1 MPDDEVCLNCKVL
14 EQNTRNVPLFAKRE
28 GDKSLLP
35 TIISLDKYNPKKSVL
50 QEEFP
55 TLTDISTKVLMESNK
70 RNTWVFY
77 WAATRSKDPSH
88 IMSERDA
95 YGSNT
100 NHGILKTDDNGD
112 AEFVLNCPQPY
123 KAGNITYPR
132 HVHYTFLTDD
142 DIWNENINS
151 MVVLCH
157 IDYEQMDK
165 ISQKK
170 SHMII
175 NALPE
180 EEYEKNHIP
189 NSINLY
195 YKELSEMNKIERK
208 HFLKRYIKKNI
219 DKYSKL
225 EALVNSKKL
234 KLKEIPIVTYCYN
247 KKCNASFKLTEY
259 LIEADF
265 VNVIE
270 YSGGIEEWLKKE
282 KGEEEEEK
290 ESEEKEDQLEKEDDN
305 DNDDN
310 NDNDMKKVEYEG
322 KEYYIHE
329 DTNDVSS
336 VEDYELVG
344 KWDPKEKRILW
355 LSQIKKE
362 DRKEKDVK
370 REDVKREDVNRE
382 DVNREGKPNK
392 EGIIGIEDKYKQKLY
407 VNKLDNPKEDKE
419 EKKEIEEDK
428 DYNRDKYIEDTTTS
442 EEETFT
448 TDEETDEEIT
458 DEKEDIKGGAKTLI
472 KEIEENNETIK
483 TNRKIKTGSVNQ
495 EYKKWFTFF

>member
-1 MPDDEVCLNCKVL
+1 MSFISGE
-14 EQNTRNVPLFAKRE
+14 
-28 GDKSLLP
+28 KSLLP
-35 TIISLDKYNPKKSVL
+35 TIIRLDKYNPKGVL

-55 TLTDISTKVLMESNK
+55 TLTDLSTKVLMESNK

-123 KAGNITYPR
+123 RGGNITYPR

-165 ISQKK
+165 ISQTK

-208 HFLKRYIKKNI
+208 PTFLENVDMMVNDTIEKINI
-219 DKYSKL
+219 DPNISKI
-225 EALVNSKKL
+225 L
-234 KLKEIPIVTYCYN
+234 KSCR
-247 KKCNASFKLTEY
+247 
-259 LIEADF
+259 
-265 VNVIE
+265 
-270 YSGGIEEWLKKE
+270 
-282 KGEEEEEK
+282 
-290 ESEEKEDQLEKEDDN
+290 
-305 DNDDN
+305 
-310 NDNDMKKVEYEG
+310 
-322 KEYYIHE
+322 
-329 DTNDVSS
+329 S
-336 VEDYELVG
+336 VL
-344 KWDPKEKRILW
+344 
-355 LSQIKKE
+355 Q
-362 DRKEKDVK
+362 VK
-370 REDVKREDVNRE
+370 FPVK
-382 DVNREGKPNK
+382 
-392 EGIIGIEDKYKQKLY
+392 
-407 VNKLDNPKEDKE
+407 
-419 EKKEIEEDK
+419 
-428 DYNRDKYIEDTTTS
+428 
-442 EEETFT
+442 
-448 TDEETDEEIT
+448 
-458 DEKEDIKGGAKTLI
+458 IKGKI
-472 KEIEENNETIK
+472 EIFRGWRAVHSNHRLPVK
-483 TNRKIKTGSVNQ
+483 GGLRF
-495 EYKKWFTFF
+495 Y

>member
-14 EQNTRNVPLFAKRE
+14 EQNKRNVPFWSKNE
-28 GDKSLLP
+28 DNDSLLP
-35 TIISLDKYNPKKSVL
+35 TIIRLDKYNPKKSVL

-55 TLTDISTKVLMESNK
+55 VLTDITVKVLMESNK

-77 WAATRSKDPSH
+77 WAATKSKDPSY

-100 NHGILKTDDNGD
+100 NHGILRTDENGD
-112 AEFVLNCPQPY
+112 CEFVLNCPQPY
-123 KAGNITYPR
+123 RADNITYPR
-132 HVHYTFLTDD
+132 HVHYTFLTDE

-208 HFLKRYIKKNI
+208 HFLKRFISKNI
-219 DKYSKL
+219 NKYSKL
-225 EALVNSKKL
+225 EALVNSKQL

-270 YSGGIEEWLKKE
+270 YSGGTEEWLKKE
-282 KGEEEEEK
+282 EKEEEEEVK
-290 ESEEKEDQLEKEDDN
+290 EKEEKEEVKEKEDR
-305 DNDDN
+305 DD
-310 NDNDMKKVEYEG
+310 DDDMRKVEYEG
-322 KEYYIHE
+322 NEYYIHE

-355 LSQIKKE
+355 LSQTK
-362 DRKEKDVK
+362 KEKDI
-370 REDVKREDVNRE
+370 KREDVNRE
-382 DVNREGKPNK
+382 GEQNKEGERKKEEKPNK

-407 VNKLDNPKEDKE
+407 VNKLDNPKDNKLKE
-419 EKKEIEEDK
+419 EEEEEDK
-428 DYNRDKYIEDTTTS
+428 DDNEGLHKYIEDTTS
-442 EEETFT
+442 EEEKMTTDEDTTDEDT
-448 TDEETDEEIT
+448 TDEE
-458 DEKEDIKGGAKTLI
+458 EDIKGGSKILI

-483 TNRKIKTGSVNQ
+483 TNKKIKTGSVNQ

>member
-14 EQNTRNVPLFAKRE
+14 EQNKRNVPFWSKKE
-28 GDKSLLP
+28 DNDSLLP
-35 TIISLDKYNPKKSVL
+35 TIIRLDKYNPKKSVL

-55 TLTDISTKVLMESNK
+55 VLTDVTVKVLMESNK

-77 WAATRSKDPSH
+77 WAATKSKDPSY
-88 IMSERDA
+88 IMSEKDA

-123 KAGNITYPR
+123 RADNITYPR
-132 HVHYTFLTDD
+132 HVHYTFLTDE

-208 HFLKRYIKKNI
+208 HFLKRFISKNI
-219 DKYSKL
+219 NKYSKL
-225 EALVNSKKL
+225 EALVNSKQL

-282 KGEEEEEK
+282 EKEKEEEEEVK
-290 ESEEKEDQLEKEDDN
+290 EKEEKEEVKEKEDR
-305 DNDDN
+305 DD
-310 NDNDMKKVEYEG
+310 DDMRKVEYEG
-322 KEYYIHE
+322 NEYYIHE

-355 LSQIKKE
+355 LSQTK
-362 DRKEKDVK
+362 KEKDI
-370 REDVKREDVNRE
+370 KREDVNRE
-382 DVNREGKPNK
+382 GEQNKERERNKENKPNE

-407 VNKLDNPKEDKE
+407 VNKLDNPKDNKLKE
-419 EKKEIEEDK
+419 EEEEEEEDK
-428 DYNRDKYIEDTTTS
+428 DDNEGLHKYIEDTTS
-442 EEETFT
+442 EEEKMTTDEDTTDEDT
-448 TDEETDEEIT
+448 TDEE
-458 DEKEDIKGGAKTLI
+458 EDIKGGSKILI

-483 TNRKIKTGSVNQ
+483 TNKKIKTGSMNQ

>member
-28 GDKSLLP
+28 GEKSLLP
-35 TIISLDKYNPKKSVL
+35 TIIRLDKYNPKKSVL

-55 TLTDISTKVLMESNK
+55 TLTNLSTKVLMESNK

-77 WAATRSKDPSH
+77 WAAIRSKDPSH

-112 AEFVLNCPQPY
+112 CEFLLNCPQPY
-123 KAGNITYPR
+123 RADNITYPR
-132 HVHYTFLTDD
+132 HVHYTFLTDE

-305 DNDDN
+305 DNDD
-310 NDNDMKKVEYEG
+310 DNDMKKVEYEG

-362 DRKEKDVK
+362 DRKDKNQD
-370 REDVKREDVNRE
+370 EDEDN
-382 DVNREGKPNK
+382 
-392 EGIIGIEDKYKQKLY
+392 LY
-407 VNKLDNPKEDKE
+407 LGQYP
-419 EKKEIEEDK
+419 
-428 DYNRDKYIEDTTTS
+428 YR
-442 EEETFT
+442 
-448 TDEETDEEIT
+448 
-458 DEKEDIKGGAKTLI
+458 
-472 KEIEENNETIK
+472 
-483 TNRKIKTGSVNQ
+483 TGSL
-495 EYKKWFTFF
+495 WSSLG

>member
-1 MPDDEVCLNCKVL
+1 MPDDKVCLNCKVL

-55 TLTDISTKVLMESNK
+55 TLTDLSTKVLMESNK

-77 WAATRSKDPSH
+77 WAATRGKDPSH

-165 ISQKK
+165 ISQTK

-208 HFLKRYIKKNI
+208 HFLKRYVKKNI

-282 KGEEEEEK
+282 KGEEEEKEDDIKEK
-290 ESEEKEDQLEKEDDN
+290 EEEEKEE
-305 DNDDN
+305 DNDD
-310 NDNDMKKVEYEG
+310 DDMRKVEYEG
-322 KEYYIHE
+322 REYYIHE

-336 VEDYELVG
+336 VDDYELVG

-355 LSQIKKE
+355 LSQVKKE
-362 DRKEKDVK
+362 DRKDKNQEQRENLDDNKDDK
-370 REDVKREDVNRE
+370 PKDNR
-382 DVNREGKPNK
+382 DGV
-392 EGIIGIEDKYKQKLY
+392 IGLEDKYKQKLY
-407 VNKLDNPKEDKE
+407 VNKLDNPKEDLKE
-419 EKKEIEEDK
+419 KEIEEDK
-428 DYNRDKYIEDTTTS
+428 DYNRDKDIEDKYIEDTTTS

-458 DEKEDIKGGAKTLI
+458 DIEDIKGGAKTLI
-472 KEIEENNETIK
+472 KEIEENNEAIK
-483 TNRKIKTGSVNQ
+483 TNKKIKTGSVNQ